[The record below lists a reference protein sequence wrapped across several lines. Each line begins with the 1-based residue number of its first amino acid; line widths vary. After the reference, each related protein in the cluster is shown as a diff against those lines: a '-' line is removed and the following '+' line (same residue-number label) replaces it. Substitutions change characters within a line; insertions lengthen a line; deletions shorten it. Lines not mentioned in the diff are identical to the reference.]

1 MLLCTYLS
9 AAKDWFQIGAEKCLL
24 LGGLVF
30 MFNYNHLYYFY
41 VTAKLG
47 GVSNAA
53 SYLHISQP
61 SLSSQLK
68 VLESSLGKKLFKKE
82 GRKLQLTGDGE
93 KAFAYARKMFDI
105 AADFAESLKSPTE
118 QLSQRI
124 RIGVSDQVERPF
136 VADLL
141 SPLVLQKKKG
151 PERIFSVSSSSD
163 ENLKKALR
171 SQEIDLLLTNR
182 AIYSEDLQELAAVA
196 MPVKLMVS
204 SQSLQSFK
212 MRLSKN
218 TSASDFIS
226 AAPWGLVIP
235 SIRMKLRQ
243 ETDVYMQ
250 EIKMRKRIVFES
262 DIMSVVGRAI
272 VDGAGFGFLPV
283 PYLLEEIK
291 LGQVSAIGPKKGYWE
306 HMLYLIARKE
316 SNYDE
321 AIEDVRKAVQAM
333 GKLF

>member
-1 MLLCTYLS
+1 MLFCTYKL
-9 AAKDWFQIGAEKCLL
+9 AAWAWFQMGAEKCMLT
-24 LGGLVF
+24 GGLVL

-82 GRKLQLTGDGE
+82 GRKLQLTGEGE

-105 AADFAESLKSPTE
+105 AADFADSLKSPSE
-118 QLSQRI
+118 KLSQRI
-124 RIGVSDQVERPF
+124 RIGISDQVERPF

-141 SPLVLQKKKG
+141 SPLVQQKKKG
-151 PERIFSVSSSSD
+151 QERIFSVSSSSD
-163 ENLKKALR
+163 EQLVKALR

-182 AIYSEDLQELAAVA
+182 TIYSEDLQELAAVA
-196 MPVKLMVS
+196 MPVKLIVS
-204 SQSLQSFK
+204 SQSLKNFK

-218 TSASDFIS
+218 TSAADFIA
-226 AAPWGLVIP
+226 AAPWGLVMP
-235 SIRMKLRQ
+235 SSKLKLRH
-243 ETDVYMQ
+243 EVDVYMQ
-250 EIKMRKRIVFES
+250 EIKMRKKIVLES

-283 PYLLEEIK
+283 PYLLEEIRA
-291 LGQVSAIGPKKGYWE
+291 GQVATVGPKKGYWE

-316 SNYDE
+316 SHYDE
-321 AIEDVRKAVQAM
+321 AIGDVRNAVQAM
-333 GKLF
+333 EKWV

>member
-1 MLLCTYLS
+1 
-9 AAKDWFQIGAEKCLL
+9 
-24 LGGLVF
+24 